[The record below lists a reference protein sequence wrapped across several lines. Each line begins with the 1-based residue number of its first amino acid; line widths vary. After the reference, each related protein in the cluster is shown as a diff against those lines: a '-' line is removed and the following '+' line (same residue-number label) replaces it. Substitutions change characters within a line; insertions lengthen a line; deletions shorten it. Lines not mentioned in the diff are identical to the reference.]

1 MLIHNADITGSFLY
15 NGVNISNVTGSS
27 ASLTALNQ
35 FSASINL
42 FTGSYNTG
50 SFTGSFIGNGSGLNG
65 VVSASYAATS
75 SFASNFNVANTL
87 TTTTLV
93 VNTISSSVVYSSGS
107 NIFGNA
113 LSNTQV
119 MTGSLQVTGS
129 THYLLGNVGIG
140 TTSPTIYGG
149 GMEISRVS
157 QAGLRVSSTGG
168 ISPGGIEIG
177 YESSVGGFIQTVQA
191 GGQITFYTGNAST
204 TAMRITSAGN
214 IGIGTTTP
222 SEKLDIFSG
231 AGSAAFINLIG
242 NNNTAGTSNVVI
254 GQNSDDGAYF
264 WNRKSSFMSLGTNN
278 SEKMR
283 ILSGGDIGI
292 GTSTPKGKI
301 AVASASST
309 GGSTG
314 SWTAAWSIFGPNVGN
329 ANAANLGIGYNTTLD
344 QAEIISLSPSVA
356 WKKMALYS
364 HELYFN
370 NYFGQ
375 EAMRIAGDGNIG
387 INTSSPGQRL
397 TVNQGATGFNQGVP
411 ATSGTTQNGILRLL
425 PASGTYGETLDMGFN
440 VVPSY
445 AWLQSTNAGALNVNY
460 PLALN
465 PNGGYVGVLTSTP
478 GTALQVNGGISS
490 HSGLILIGTGVFTTI
505 YTFTNTDTTS
515 GMFQCFIGGTNSSL
529 ICFWTK
535 SWNGAVSQLV
545 VGGAVASNGLVSVQ
559 ASGDSIQVRQTYGV
573 ALNCYW
579 SVQRIF

>member
-204 TAMRITSAGN
+204 TAMRLLSNGNVAIGGTTAPQKVTITDSAYPILGFN
-214 IGIGTTTP
+214 IGTTAQGY
-222 SEKLDIFSG
+222 I
-231 AGSAAFINLIG
+231 GSLNGGGIAINSQIAQPLM
-242 NNNTAGTSNVVI
+242 
-254 GQNSDDGAYF
+254 F
-264 WNRKSSFMSLGTNN
+264 FTND